1 MQYIYFFPKQTL
13 RSSREVFARTPFR
26 KRVVGGRGESLL
38 IFDSSLET
46 AAAAAS
52 VEDDD
57 NENRRRHHCYYTYY
71 LPPALL
77 QLHPPSL

>member
-46 AAAAAS
+46 AVAAS

>member
-46 AAAAAS
+46 AAAAS